1 MAFLTNFFSRGAR
14 IMSAVCGIMLPMGN
28 GRIIMTV
35 LAVSLCVLSLV
46 AFADDSPRAMGY
58 RPSPKGVAARRMG
71 SVQGARRLRAS
82 PRTALPSRWDSREHG
97 WVSPVKNQSSIG
109 ACWAFAAY
117 ATLETQLLKAGKGEW
132 NFSEKNMVNL
142 HGWDVGPNDGGNND
156 VAAAYLLRWGGAVA
170 ETNDVYKS
178 SMSVWTD
185 SPSLSPVVRVQ
196 HVVWTDLI
204 DGSQESS
211 DALKEAIMEYGAV
224 AASMYFDDNSV
235 RNGSHYYF
243 GEMDPDHAVA
253 IVGWD
258 DEYPTNNFKNF
269 PPGPGAW
276 IMKNSWGKSVGSNG
290 FYYVSY
296 HDSRFARVDNGAV
309 FVPAKDDEDYDAVR
323 GYDRLGYVYD
333 PAQYYPTNAAA
344 KCRWQASVFT
354 ATWNERLD
362 AVGVWTTLS
371 PMPYEILVYTNVT
384 RGASSPTEGG
394 TLACWQSGTLEH
406 AGFTTIPLSA
416 GVPLA
421 DGNSFAVVYHQTGD
435 EISLCVDCTM
445 IGYAHPVHA
454 RGNSYFG
461 RDEGGAVEWI
471 DGVDADDAVDDTDES
486 WAACIKAYTR
496 SMVPSRTG
504 DAPLESDDGTTYLS
518 DLKQANAALFA
529 DTAGTFGASVGLVGA
544 NGRSLWTSW
553 LAGFDPSV
561 EGDSEFTV
569 SIDVSGGVPSLTWSP
584 DLGAARAY
592 TVWGRE
598 TLDAA
603 DSWAPVDAGDIGTSQ
618 FRFFKVTVGRPVGE

>member
-1 MAFLTNFFSRGAR
+1 
-14 IMSAVCGIMLPMGN
+14 MGN
-28 GRIIMTV
+28 GRIIVVMLT
-35 LAVSLCVLSLV
+35 AALCALSLV
-46 AFADDSPRAMGY
+46 ASADDSPRATGY
-58 RPSPKGVAARRMG
+58 RPPTRGVAVRRVG
-71 SVQGARRLRAS
+71 SAQKSRLLRVS
-82 PRTALPSRWDSREHG
+82 SRTTLPSKWNSCEQG
-97 WVSPVKNQSSIG
+97 WVSPVKNQGDVG

-132 NFSEKNMVNL
+132 DFSEKNMVNL
-142 HGWDVGPNDGGNND
+142 HGWNLSPDDGGNND
-156 VAAAYLLRWGGAVA
+156 VAASYLLRWGGAVA

-178 SMSVWTD
+178 SMSAWTS
-185 SPSLSPVVRVQ
+185 SPLLSPAVRVQ
-196 HVVWTDLI
+196 HVVWTDPI

-211 DALKEAIMEYGAV
+211 DALKEAIMGYGAV
-224 AASMYFDDNSV
+224 ATSMYFNDNFV
-235 RNGSHYYF
+235 RNESHYYF
-243 GEMDPDHAVA
+243 GEKDPNHAVA

-296 HDSRFARVDNGAV
+296 HDSRFARLYNGAV

-323 GYDRLGYVYD
+323 GYDMLGYVYD
-333 PAQYYPTNAAA
+333 PAQYYSTSVAA

-354 ATWNERLD
+354 ATWSERLD
-362 AVGVWTTLS
+362 AVGVWTTLA
-371 PMPYEILVYTNVT
+371 PMPYEILIYTNVT
-384 RGASSPTEGG
+384 RGALSPTEGG
-394 TLACWQSGTLEH
+394 TLACRQSGTLEH
-406 AGFTTIPLSA
+406 AGFTTVPLLA

-421 DGNSFAVVYHQTGD
+421 DGTSFAVVYHQTGD
-435 EISLCVDCTM
+435 EISLCVNCTM
-445 IGYAHPVHA
+445 IDYAYPVHA

-461 RDEGGAVEWI
+461 RDEAGTVEWI

-496 SMVPSRTG
+496 SMAPSRTG
-504 DAPLESDDGTTYLS
+504 DAPLESDDGTKYLA
-518 DLKQANAALFA
+518 DLGQTNATLFA
-529 DTAGTFGASVGLVGA
+529 ETAGTFGASVGLVGA

-553 LAGFDPSV
+553 LSGLDPSV
-561 EGDSEFTV
+561 EGDAEFTV

-603 DSWAPVDAGDIGTSQ
+603 DSWVPVDIDDIGTSQ
-618 FRFFKVTVGRPVGE
+618 FRFFKVTVGQ